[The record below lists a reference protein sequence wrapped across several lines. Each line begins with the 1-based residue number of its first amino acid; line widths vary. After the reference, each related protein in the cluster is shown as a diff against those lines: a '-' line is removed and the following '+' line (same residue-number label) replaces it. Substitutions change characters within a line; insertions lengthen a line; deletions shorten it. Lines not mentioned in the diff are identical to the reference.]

1 MNIILAGCG
10 YVGRRVA
17 ENELARGN
25 TLLALVRTEASREVL
40 LDAGINAIALD
51 LDLPAGLDSLPMAG
65 SGIYYFAPPP
75 SAGTTDPRIRAFL
88 GGISPDQLP
97 SRVVYIST
105 TGVYGDCHGEWVKE
119 SRQPVP
125 VADRAK
131 RRWDAEQALRSWSDE
146 TGVPVCIL
154 RVPGI
159 YGPGKVP
166 TKRIEK
172 GTPVLAESESPWSN
186 RIHVVDLVRACLAA
200 MDHGNPGSVYNIS
213 DGNPSTMTDY
223 FNHIADAMG
232 LPRPKQ
238 ISLDE
243 AKQIF
248 SRELISYLTESKRL
262 DNNLMRSELGVE
274 PEYPT
279 LDIGLQAALGSSN
292 PR

>member
-1 MNIILAGCG
+1 VNIILAGCG

-25 TLLALVRTEASREVL
+25 TLLALVRTEESRQAL

-51 LDLPAGLDSLPMAG
+51 LDLPAGIDSLPMTG
-65 SGIYYFAPPP
+65 SGVYYFAPPP
-75 SAGTTDPRIRAFL
+75 PSGTTDPRMRAFL
-88 GGISPDQLP
+88 DGISPDQLP

-105 TGVYGDCHGEWVKE
+105 TGVYGDCHGEWVSEK
-119 SRQPVP
+119 RQPVP
-125 VADRAK
+125 VADRAR
-131 RRWDAEQALRSWSDE
+131 RRWDAEQALRDWSGK

-166 TKRIEK
+166 TRRIEK
-172 GTPVLAESESPWSN
+172 GTPVLAEAESPWSN
-186 RIHVVDLVRACLAA
+186 RIHVTDLVRACIAA
-200 MDHGNPGSVYNIS
+200 MDHGIPGSVYNIS

-223 FNHIADAMG
+223 FNHVADAMG
-232 LPRPKQ
+232 LPRPRQ

-243 AKQIF
+243 AKKIF
-248 SRELISYLTESKRL
+248 SHEMISYLTESKRL
-262 DNNLMRSELGVE
+262 DTRLMRDELGIE

-279 LDIGLQAALGSSN
+279 LDIGLKAALATIN

>member
-1 MNIILAGCG
+1 MNIIIAGCG

-17 ENELARGN
+17 KKEMAQGN
-25 TLLALVRTEASREVL
+25 TVLAMVRADKSRQVL
-40 LDAGINAIALD
+40 IDAGINTISFD
-51 LDLPAGLDSLPMAG
+51 LDAPTTLSTLPVNG

-75 SAGTTDPRIRAFL
+75 STGTTDPRLRTFL
-88 GGISPDQLP
+88 DGIDTGRLP
-97 SRVVYIST
+97 SRMVYIST

-119 SRQPVP
+119 DRQPMP
-125 VADRAK
+125 IADRAK
-131 RRWDAEQALRSWSDE
+131 RRWDAEQALRDWSTR

-166 TKRIEK
+166 TKRIEN

-186 RIHVVDLVRACLAA
+186 RVHVDDLVHACMAA
-200 MDHGNPGSVYNIS
+200 MDHGHPGGVYNIS

-232 LPRPKQ
+232 LPRPQQ
-238 ISLDE
+238 ISLEE
-243 AKQIF
+243 AKKMF

-262 DNNLMRSELGVE
+262 DNSLMRSELGVE

-279 LDIGLQAALGSSN
+279 LDIGLKAALGTWR
-292 PR
+292 PK